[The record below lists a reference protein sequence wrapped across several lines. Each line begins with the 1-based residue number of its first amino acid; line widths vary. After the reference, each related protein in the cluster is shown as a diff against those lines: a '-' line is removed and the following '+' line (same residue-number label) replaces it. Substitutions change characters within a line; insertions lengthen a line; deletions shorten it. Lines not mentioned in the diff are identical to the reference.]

1 MIQYVIFNLKEEAEA
16 FCRVVDNLL
25 GYPKEVFSQA
35 TPNQGLGKT
44 GKATTYATFAS
55 PIKKYNAEK
64 YAYPVTDAIQHLIPA
79 QKELKYDLENWYPDA
94 II

>member
-16 FCRVVDNLL
+16 FCKTVDTEL
-25 GYPKEVFSQA
+25 GYPRVVAASA
-35 TPNQGLGKT
+35 TPGTN
-44 GKATTYATFAS
+44 KAESITMYTTYAT

-64 YAYPVTDAIQHLIPA
+64 YAYPVTEDIQHLIPA
-79 QKELKYDLENWYPDA
+79 QKEMKFDLDNWYRDA